1 MTASPTVRGLTRM
14 WKRQVSVRDDVA
26 GGIRG
31 GQFEPLTARVLEARG
46 LLHEGASAFL
56 EPSLSMLHDPSLLP
70 DMDRAAAR
78 ILDALRAGEP
88 VVIYGDYD
96 VDGVTSTAILHR
108 TMRALVPGARVSWY
122 IPHRIDEGYGLNADA
137 MRSLAAEG
145 ARVIVTVDC
154 GVTAVEP
161 ARAAREAGVDLIIT
175 DHHNPPATEE
185 GLPPAYAIVHPRRPG
200 SVYPFGDLC
209 GAGVAYKL
217 AWRLCTMHS
226 GSVRLG
232 QELRELLIELL
243 SFAALGVIADVV
255 PLHGENR
262 VFARYGLA
270 RIKHSP
276 FIGLRALVEAS
287 GLGGEKIGTQDVG
300 FTLAPRLNACGRLG
314 HAREAME
321 LMLTEDAARAAEIAA
336 ALTKLNNERRSVEK
350 KIADQALAMAIEAGM
365 SGPDRRAIVL
375 AHEAWHAGVVG
386 IVCSRLVDKLARPTI
401 LMQRQGELLVG
412 SGRSIEG
419 FSLYDA
425 LASCAEHLHGFGGHD
440 MAAGVKVRP
449 EKLSDF
455 QEAFTAYANE
465 RLGVE
470 DLVRGVGFD
479 CDATAHELTPVAVRQ
494 LDALSPFGQGNPP
507 VRVRVSGLQ
516 MSKRPEPFGKNGNHL
531 KFHVR
536 DEGRA
541 MKLIAWNWGTRGP
554 EAATSIPA
562 GARIDVL
569 VVPKLSDWSGAV
581 EPELV
586 DLVPVGSL

>member
-1 MTASPTVRGLTRM
+1 M
-14 WKRQVSVRDDVA
+14 WKRQVSVRDGA
-26 GGIRG
+26 GEGIRG
-31 GQFEPLTARVLEARG
+31 CPYEPLTARVLEARG

-56 EPSLSMLHDPSLLP
+56 EPTLSMLHDPSLLP

-78 ILDALRAGEP
+78 ILDALRAGES

-122 IPHRIDEGYGLNADA
+122 IPHRIDEGYGLNAEA
-137 MRSLAAEG
+137 MRALAAEG

-161 ARAAREAGVDLIIT
+161 ARAARDAGVDLIIT

-217 AWRLCTMHS
+217 AWRLCTMHT
-226 GSVRLG
+226 GSVRLPAG
-232 QELRELLIELL
+232 LRELLIELL

-287 GLGGEKIGTQDVG
+287 GLAGEKIGTQDVG

-336 ALTKLNNERRSVEK
+336 ALTKLNNERRNVEK
-350 KIADQALAMAIEAGM
+350 KIADQAFAMAIEAGM
-365 SGPDRRAIVL
+365 SGPERRAIVL

-386 IVCSRLVDKLARPTI
+386 IVCSRLVDRLARPTI

-449 EKLSDF
+449 EKLADF

-479 CDATAHELTPVAVRQ
+479 CDASADELTPVAVRQ
-494 LDALSPFGQGNPP
+494 LDALAPFGQGNPP
-507 VRVRVSGLQ
+507 VRVRVPGLQ

-536 DEGRA
+536 GGGRA

-569 VVPKLSDWSGAV
+569 VVPKVSDWSGAV